1 MCPMVHARKTKILT
15 HPGRTVER
23 ERSTRGHWETAFFR
37 QTHLCTKRGD
47 ATRRDRVC
55 IRPRVQRGRARIEA
69 YPLRRSPRG
78 NWRISVTH
86 GRLVLPARFDQNG
99 TFADFCL
106 CQRCAGWPLCRPESQ
121 TQWWERRKES
131 GRRRRTYI
139 LSQNR
144 ERLRD
149 GRFSAAF
156 LATWSDRKL
165 HGLGECVNDDR
176 DVWIECMGWDCQILF
191 LLHVFESCE
200 ISWIVIRRML
210 RKMGLLMFDEVSEN
224 EVLFKILGVRELFG
238 RKYFERIIK
247 LLFMKV
253 YIMFKYMVSF
263 RCFVAVINVIT

>member
-23 ERSTRGHWETAFFR
+23 ERSTRGHWVTAFFR

-78 NWRISVTH
+78 NWRFSVTH
-86 GRLVLPARFDQNG
+86 GCLVLPARFDQNG

-139 LSQNR
+139 HPLAESRTPSGQSV
-144 ERLRD
+144 LCCLFGCLVGSKVAWI
-149 GRFSAAF
+149 GRMCRR
-156 LATWSDRKL
+156 WSRCL
-165 HGLGECVNDDR
+165 GGMHG
-176 DVWIECMGWDCQILF
+176 
-191 LLHVFESCE
+191 
-200 ISWIVIRRML
+200 
-210 RKMGLLMFDEVSEN
+210 MGLSDFVLVAPAWKLWDFVDCYPSNTMEDGLFMFDGVSEN
-224 EVLFKILGVRELFG
+224 GVLFKILGARVLFG
-238 RKYFERIIK
+238 RKHFERIIK
-247 LLFMKV
+247 LP
-253 YIMFKYMVSF
+253 
-263 RCFVAVINVIT
+263 FVVFLL